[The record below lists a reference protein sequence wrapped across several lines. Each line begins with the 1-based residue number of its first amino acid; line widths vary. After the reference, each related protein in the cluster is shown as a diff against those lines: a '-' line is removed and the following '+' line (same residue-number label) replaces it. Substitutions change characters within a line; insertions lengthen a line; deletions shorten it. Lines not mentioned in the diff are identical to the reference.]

1 MKAIGSSFQSR
12 AHLAVPLVYP
22 PRRELSRTNRHSP
35 VRRPGEAAALA
46 TGECGSPYF
55 TTAPPRRRSSQRRW
69 RFIRPDDERK
79 THVSQA
85 NATDL
90 LREGI
95 AAAKAG
101 DKAQTRRLLREAT
114 LLDPKNETAWLWLA
128 GVSEAPKEALE
139 CLQRVLEINPGN
151 DRARE
156 GIKAARLQAAVMEA
170 KAGNKAVARRH
181 LLEVTEQ
188 DPRNETAWLWLAGVA
203 DSPQGMISCLQK
215 VLAINPKSEQ
225 AQRGMRAAQLQA
237 AVAEAQAG
245 NKSSARRLLQA
256 ITQKEPASETAW
268 HWLATVAESSLEA
281 AECWRR
287 VLELNP
293 KNEAAKHSLEACQP
307 PPPPPAPPWECPLC
321 GQTGEQTK
329 QCPACGAIL
338 TLEAAEVYLA
348 NKDAQPKKLRDAVAQ
363 FETLQRRHPDFGVHY
378 YLGVAHLNLREF
390 DKAVACL
397 QAAAKQRPDD
407 AALLAHVDRLSRYR
421 AAPTA
426 PATPERKSRE
436 TAKVAPQ
443 RRVLIV
449 DDSPTVRKLVTMTM
463 EKNGYTVT
471 SAADGYE
478 AADRLLKGLP
488 DLILLDIA
496 MPGIDGYQVCKLI
509 KGNRETANI
518 PVVMLS
524 GKDGFFDKIRGRMAG
539 STAYITK
546 PFKPETLVQV
556 VQKYCRPLHAA
567 GV

>member
-1 MKAIGSSFQSR
+1 M
-12 AHLAVPLVYP
+12 
-22 PRRELSRTNRHSP
+22 
-35 VRRPGEAAALA
+35 
-46 TGECGSPYF
+46 
-55 TTAPPRRRSSQRRW
+55 
-69 RFIRPDDERK
+69 
-79 THVSQA
+79 
-85 NATDL
+85 

-128 GVSEAPKEALE
+128 GVSESPKDALE
-139 CLQRVLEINPGN
+139 CLQRVLDINPGN

-156 GIKAARLQAAVMEA
+156 GIKAARLQAAVIEA

-203 DSPQGMISCLQK
+203 DSPQGMIACLEK
-215 VLAINPKSEQ
+215 VLAINPKNEQ
-225 AQRGMRAAQLQA
+225 ALRGMKAAQLQA

-245 NKSSARRLLQA
+245 NKSTARRLLLA
-256 ITQKEPASETAW
+256 ITQKEPANETAW
-268 HWLATVAESSLEA
+268 HWLATVAESNQEA

-293 KNEAAKHSLEACQP
+293 KNEAAKHGLEACSLVGATGLAASEAIAEP
-307 PPPPPAPPWECPLC
+307 PLTQAAKPVPPTPSWECPLC
-321 GQTGEQTK
+321 GKTGEQTK

-338 TLEAAEVYLA
+338 TLEAPEAYVA
-348 NKDAQPKKLRDAVAQ
+348 NKDAQPKKLREAVAQ

-390 DKAVACL
+390 DKAVAYL

-407 AALLAHVDRLSRYR
+407 SALHAHVDRLSRYR
-421 AAPTA
+421 PAPPVQA
-426 PATPERKSRE
+426 PPERKSRDSNK
-436 TAKVAPQ
+436 TAPQ
-443 RRVLIV
+443 RRILIV

-463 EKNGYTVT
+463 EKSGYAVT

-556 VQKYCRPLHAA
+556 VQKYCRPVHAA
-567 GV
+567 KV

>member
-1 MKAIGSSFQSR
+1 
-12 AHLAVPLVYP
+12 
-22 PRRELSRTNRHSP
+22 
-35 VRRPGEAAALA
+35 
-46 TGECGSPYF
+46 
-55 TTAPPRRRSSQRRW
+55 
-69 RFIRPDDERK
+69 
-79 THVSQA
+79 VSQA

-114 LLDPKNETAWLWLA
+114 SLDPKNETAWLWLA
-128 GVSEAPKEALE
+128 GVSEAPKDALD

-156 GIKAARLQAAVMEA
+156 GIKAARLQAAVVEA

-203 DSPQGMISCLQK
+203 DSPQGMIACLQK

-225 AQRGMRAAQLQA
+225 AQRGLKAAQLQT

-256 ITQKEPASETAW
+256 FIQKEPASETAW
-268 HWLATVAESSLEA
+268 HWLATVAESTQEA

-293 KNEAAKHSLEACQP
+293 RNEAAKHSLEACQP

-321 GQTGEQTK
+321 GQTGEQTR

-348 NKDAQPKKLRDAVAQ
+348 NKDAQPKKLRAAVAQ
-363 FETLQRRHPDFGVHY
+363 FETLLRRHPDFGVHY

-390 DKAVACL
+390 DKAVVYL

-407 AALLAHVDRLSRYR
+407 SALLAHVDRLSRYR
-421 AAPTA
+421 AAPA
-426 PATPERKSRE
+426 MPATPAVPATPAPPERKSRD
-436 TAKVAPQ
+436 TAKAAPL
-443 RRVLIV
+443 RRILIV

-463 EKNGYTVT
+463 EKSGYAVT

-518 PVVMLS
+518 PIVMLS

-546 PFKPETLVQV
+546 PFKPEMLVQV
-556 VQKYCRPLHAA
+556 VHKYCRPLQAA